1 MKTTESDTDFLV
13 SAFARWKKQ
22 FRTGALW
29 VFLVIIFGMSIRH
42 LRTYVLTESYLTKL
56 VRHVPFGC
64 RLATDLKEKSQRK

>member
-1 MKTTESDTDFLV
+1 MKTTESDTDFLE

-42 LRTYVLTESYLTKL
+42 LRIRVGGSYESSL
-56 VRHVPFGC
+56 VAAIILLCTLF
-64 RLATDLKEKSQRK
+64 